1 MDRFGPGVIDLPA
14 RVVGK
19 WRFDQAQRHLLRDFT
34 RVMQAGPPARTA
46 TGPVIGFAAFGS
58 GGWHFVLEALLAH
71 ALAARG
77 ARPALLMCDL
87 PDLPICDERTVHSRH
102 RERCDG
108 CFHDKRALVAASGL
122 PWRGLSS
129 LIDVGT
135 LSRARTTVAALADHE
150 LTTYRERG
158 WPVGQWLHVSACHY
172 LRCDANGDA
181 PEKIDTR
188 RRLLATAIVAVAAVE
203 RWLDETRPE
212 IVIVESGAHLVW
224 RVAFELARGRGLSVV
239 CREMGKGGW
248 DRHLY
253 ALNTDSMAPDLT
265 EAWARA
271 QTQEL
276 SPAEDL
282 AVEQFLQELPQHA
295 YRQLKPVARATPE
308 QLRAKFGIAAGA
320 RVAVAFTNVTWDLAT
335 AGRDVGFSGVRDWLF
350 ETIRALRA
358 HPAVHLIVRAHPAE
372 ASVLTR
378 ERILDQLTT
387 EWPDSLAGVT
397 LLAPEDATAARD
409 LCQVAGL
416 VLAYNSSVAIEAAA
430 EGHPV
435 LVAGRP
441 HYRGKGFTIDVSSRE
456 EYRARLAQWADGA
469 AVAAPDGAAALAR
482 RYAHLFFLRYHVP
495 MGWTTSP
502 LEPPYRLRIT
512 SRHELEPGGNA
523 ALDAVCDGIL
533 GHRQVLLPGM
543 GAGTSS

>member
-1 MDRFGPGVIDLPA
+1 MIDLPVRA
-14 RVVGK
+14 VRK
-19 WRFDQAQRHLLRDFT
+19 WRFGRAQLQLLRDFT
-34 RVMQAGPPARTA
+34 RVMQAGPPARVGA
-46 TGPVIGFAAFGS
+46 GPVIGFAAFGS
-58 GGWHFVLEALLAH
+58 GGWHFVIEALLAH

-87 PDLPICDERTVHSRH
+87 PDLPICDERTIHSRH

-108 CFHDKRALVAASGL
+108 CYHDKRTLVAASGL

-129 LIDVGT
+129 LVDDAT
-135 LSRARTTVAALADHE
+135 LLRARTTVAVLADHE
-150 LTTYRERG
+150 LTAHRERG

-172 LRCDANGDA
+172 LRCDARGDE
-181 PEKIDTR
+181 PEKVDTR
-188 RRLLATAIVAVAAVE
+188 RRLLTTAIVAVAAVE

-212 IVIVESGAHLVW
+212 IVVVESGAHLVW

-253 ALNTDSMAPDLT
+253 ALNADSMAPDLT
-265 EAWARA
+265 DAWASA
-271 QTQEL
+271 QRQEL
-276 SPAEDL
+276 SSDEALE
-282 AVEQFLQELPQHA
+282 VERFLQELPQHT
-295 YRQLKPVARATPE
+295 YRQDAAVARATPE
-308 QLRAKFGIAAGA
+308 SLRSKFGIAAGA

-335 AGRDVGFSGVRDWLF
+335 AGRDVGFSGVRDWLIA
-350 ETIRALRA
+350 TIRTLRT
-358 HPAVHLIVRAHPAE
+358 HPSVHLIVRAHPAE

-378 ERILDQLTT
+378 ERILDQLAV
-387 EWPDSLAGVT
+387 EWPEGLPGVT
-397 LLAPEDATAARD
+397 LVPPEDTTSARD
-409 LCQVAGL
+409 VCQVASL

-430 EGHPV
+430 DGHPV
-435 LVAGRP
+435 VVAGRP
-441 HYRGKGFTIDVSSRE
+441 HYRGKGFTIDVSSRD
-456 EYRARLAQWADGA
+456 EYRALLAQWADGA
-469 AVAAPDGAAALAR
+469 TTAAPAGVATLAR

-512 SRHELEPGGNA
+512 SRHELEPGRNA
-523 ALDAVCDGIL
+523 ALDSVCDGL
-533 GHRQVLLPGM
+533 LAHRQIVLPRR

>member
-1 MDRFGPGVIDLPA
+1 MIDLPA

-19 WRFDQAQRHLLRDFT
+19 WRFGRAQRHLLRDFT
-34 RVMQAGPPARTA
+34 HVMQAGPPARAA
-46 TGPVIGFAAFGS
+46 TGPVIGFATFGS
-58 GGWHFVLEALLAH
+58 GGWHFVIEALLAH

-77 ARPALLMCDL
+77 ARPALLLCDL
-87 PDLPICDERTVHSRH
+87 PDLPICDERTVHSRR

-108 CFHDKRALVAASGL
+108 CLHDKRALVAASGL

-129 LIDVGT
+129 LTDAST
-135 LSRARTTVAALADHE
+135 LARARTTVASLADHE
-150 LTTYRERG
+150 LAAYRERG

-172 LRCDANGDA
+172 LRCDASGDA
-181 PEKIDTR
+181 PEKVDTR
-188 RRLLATAIVAVAAVE
+188 RRLLITAIVAVAAVE

-253 ALNTDSMAPDLT
+253 ALNADSMAPDLT

-271 QTQEL
+271 RTQAL
-276 SPAEDL
+276 SPDEDL
-282 AVEQFLQELPQHA
+282 AVEQFLQQLPQRT
-295 YRQLKPVARATPE
+295 YRQQTAVTRATPE
-308 QLRAKFGIAAGA
+308 DLRAKFGIAAGA
-320 RVAVAFTNVTWDLAT
+320 RVAAAFTNVTWDLAT
-335 AGRDVGFSGVRDWLF
+335 AGRDVGFPGVRDWLIT
-350 ETIRALRA
+350 TIRTFRA
-358 HPAVHLIVRAHPAE
+358 HPSGHLIVRAHPAE

-378 ERILDQLTT
+378 ERILDQLAA
-387 EWPDSLAGVT
+387 EWPEGLPGVT
-397 LLAPEDATAARD
+397 FVPPEDTTAARD
-409 LCQVAGL
+409 LCQVASL

-430 EGHPV
+430 DGHPV
-435 LVAGRP
+435 VVAGRP
-441 HYRGKGFTIDVSSRE
+441 HYRGKGFTIDVSSQE

-469 AVAAPDGAAALAR
+469 TVAPPPDGAALAR

-512 SRHELEPGGNA
+512 SRDELEPGRNA

-533 GHRQVLLPGM
+533 AQRQIVLPGRA
-543 GAGTSS
+543 AGKSS